1 MNFIY
6 INRIINIILYIY
18 KNISKMIFNESLKII
33 NVEFNF
39 LIIENIFFS
48 WKRRNY
54 GGFFSKEQKIN
65 MNGKLKTLK
74 GILF

>member
-1 MNFIY
+1 
-6 INRIINIILYIY
+6 
-18 KNISKMIFNESLKII
+18 MIFNESLKII

-54 GGFFSKEQKIN
+54 GVFFSKEQKIN

>member
-54 GGFFSKEQKIN
+54 GFFFSKEQNIN

>member
-54 GGFFSKEQKIN
+54 GVFFSKEQNIN

>member
-1 MNFIY
+1 
-6 INRIINIILYIY
+6 
-18 KNISKMIFNESLKII
+18 MIFNESLKII

-54 GGFFSKEQKIN
+54 GFFFFSKEQKIN

>member
-1 MNFIY
+1 
-6 INRIINIILYIY
+6 
-18 KNISKMIFNESLKII
+18 MIFNESLKII

-54 GGFFSKEQKIN
+54 GGFFSKEQNIN